1 MSPAVFVCSVC
12 VFVVFFHS
20 KEQDYGHLENGE
32 CIGHWV
38 VVKSFHEPSQLFDH
52 CVCNMDF
59 CSNGLVKIGGREN
72 INTAQK
78 MKFFIKV
85 FFGKYDQIRRK
96 LRTWSHSLKKS
107 LMENFMLC
115 AV

>member
-32 CIGHWV
+32 CNGHWV
-38 VVKSFHEPSQLFDH
+38 VVKSFQEPSQLFDH

-78 MKFFIKV
+78 SF
-85 FFGKYDQIRRK
+85 
-96 LRTWSHSLKKS
+96 SLKFSSANMTKFA
-107 LMENFMLC
+107 ENCGLGHIH
-115 AV
+115 